1 MVETSDKT
9 WSTREGNGKPLWPSC
24 LENSRNS
31 MKKQKYKT
39 LKEESPRSV
48 DIQYAT
54 GEERRNSCKGMK
66 RLSQTGNDA
75 QLWVVLKVNSDAI
88 KNSIA

>member
-1 MVETSDKT
+1 M
-9 WSTREGNGKPLWPSC
+9 
-24 LENSRNS
+24 NS
-31 MKKQKYKT
+31 MKKQNDRT
-39 LKEESPRSV
+39 LKDELPMFV